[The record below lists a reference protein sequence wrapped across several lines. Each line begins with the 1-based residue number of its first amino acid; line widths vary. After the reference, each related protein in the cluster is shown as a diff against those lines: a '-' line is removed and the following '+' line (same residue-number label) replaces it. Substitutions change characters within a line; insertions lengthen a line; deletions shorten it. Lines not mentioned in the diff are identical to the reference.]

1 MIEHFDIFL
10 HMISMDF
17 WIPVIF
23 LSFFGSIVRFLVLT
37 KEPKT
42 LRILIAECIVG
53 MFVAVMFSIGCLE
66 YEIARKLI
74 DLGAGVSGML
84 GLELLQIFK
93 NFLFGV
99 IKKKVNG
106 ITGTTTITTTAET
119 KTEQEV
125 KDKL

>member
-1 MIEHFDIFL
+1 MIEHFDLLLSAVNIA
-10 HMISMDF
+10 F
-17 WIPVIF
+17 WVPVIF

-42 LRILIAECIVG
+42 LRTLIAECIVG

-66 YEIARKLI
+66 YSIARKLI
-74 DLGAGVSGML
+74 YLGAGVSGML
-84 GLELLQIFK
+84 GLELLQMFK
-93 NFLFGV
+93 NFIFVV

-106 ITGTTTITTTAET
+106 MTGTTTITTTAET
-119 KTEQEV
+119 KIEQEV